1 MTFDDKIRHEKLQ
14 YDVNIEPT
22 EISVLSS
29 EKIEKQECFTGK
41 ETLSSG
47 QGRVIE
53 EARFAYSTLRKAS
66 KNKQKTIE
74 DEREKQIE
82 AIKNRVEKQLLD
94 TDKKSNTT
102 LFSKDVLTEE
112 AMYQSIKITKI
123 KKEINRNDLIHK
135 TGNRKKV
142 KKFEEKFVMM
152 NILEKMHLENKKK
165 SKTGL
170 KN

>member
-1 MTFDDKIRHEKLQ
+1 M
-14 YDVNIEPT
+14 
-22 EISVLSS
+22 
-29 EKIEKQECFTGK
+29 
-41 ETLSSG
+41 
-47 QGRVIE
+47 
-53 EARFAYSTLRKAS
+53 
-66 KNKQKTIE
+66 
-74 DEREKQIE
+74 
-82 AIKNRVEKQLLD
+82 
-94 TDKKSNTT
+94 
-102 LFSKDVLTEE
+102 FSKDVLTEE